1 MGSLFSKKKDKD
13 KKLEERLT
21 FLENVDR
28 NNDMKIT
35 EIELNK
41 WLEEKINSEKD
52 KNKLLKLEL
61 ENSKKQNLEM
71 KKIISNIDISKNTI
85 KKDNIKELSKIK
97 IQEFV
102 EKLIRDEQLNI
113 NWLPDYVEKQIYF
126 NVFNIVMRLLT
137 DILDETSIELIG
149 HKIKFLVNV

>member
-21 FLENVDR
+21 FLEKVDR

-41 WLEEKINSEKD
+41 WWEEKINSEKD
-52 KNKLLKLEL
+52 KNKLLQLEL

-97 IQEFV
+97 IEEFV

-137 DILDETSIELIG
+137 DILQDTSLELIG